1 LLINISSIRLRI
13 NKDIEINIKL
23 GGMATKINPRKYS
36 KHGEHRIILSS
47 NRISNLSIGDIKE
60 YKMDSSKRKLNIK

>member
-1 LLINISSIRLRI
+1 
-13 NKDIEINIKL
+13 
-23 GGMATKINPRKYS
+23 MATKINPRKYS

-60 YKMDSSKRKLNIK
+60 YKMDSSKRKLNIKWITIKEWFIRCTC